1 MYNNKSSK
9 LLTYLLTYINE
20 EGDVTILSRYST
32 DFKLRKSFTFSLE
45 AEKDVLTKVNEVDL
59 LIEAARIKG
68 ETISKIARDAI
79 IEYLKKVVPNLNKVT
94 LLDKYIE
101 NENYMG
107 EEPTLADYLKADRQ
121 FVSKSTFSNCLLQ
134 ESFRSLR

>member
-79 IEYLKKVVPNLNKVT
+79 IEYLKKVVP
-94 LLDKYIE
+94 E
-101 NENYMG
+101 FE
-107 EEPTLADYLKADRQ
+107 
-121 FVSKSTFSNCLLQ
+121 
-134 ESFRSLR
+134 